1 MMETGAQDSA
11 TWQDDQ
17 CRHWLWRL
25 RYSPDGAHAFCPHC
39 RRRRRFHRLRSRSSY
54 SCDACGRQ
62 LSPTS
67 GTIFEKSST
76 PLPVWFRAIALVVED
91 AGAVSTGRLA
101 AELGVSRST
110 AARMSRRIRDALSG
124 AGGSGDEAGKPPDY
138 AAPGRPR
145 IHGRDVVA
153 RIAAE
158 ARGQA
163 PGWTTERHGR
173 ASSAAA
179 AGVRRGSGPRSRPRT
194 MRAAANRQRILAAA
208 CTVIV
213 RKGMAATRVADIAR
227 EAGLS
232 SAIIHYYFAT
242 KDEVL
247 FAAVIWQNER
257 ETARRIAIAE
267 SDTSPTAKLVRFLDA
282 SMPPRG
288 FAREEALIRFD
299 LWGRAMRERA
309 YSDVLRPLR
318 EEWRRQFAAI
328 LRDGVATG
336 EFRPDCPFEQTLEEL
351 TAILDGYSFQ
361 SILGYGWMTAP
372 RLWDLLSDYARV
384 HLGVPADAFA
394 KARAASRDV
403 SENV

>member
-1 MMETGAQDSA
+1 MRDTREHGFR
-11 TWQDDQ
+11 TWDDDG

-39 RRRRRFHRLRSRSSY
+39 GRRRRFHRLRSRRSY

-76 PLPVWFRAIALVVED
+76 PLPVWFQAIALVTED
-91 AGAVSTGRLA
+91 TDAVSSSRLA
-101 AELGVSRST
+101 AELGVARGT
-110 AARMSRRIRDALSG
+110 AARMARRIRAALDA
-124 AGGSGDEAGKPPDY
+124 
-138 AAPGRPR
+138 AAPD
-145 IHGRDVVA
+145 DVVA

-158 ARGQA
+158 ARGEA
-163 PGWTTERHGR
+163 PAWTRDGR
-173 ASSAAA
+173 AATPRGGPAT
-179 AGVRRGSGPRSRPRT
+179 AGARPAKASRSRSQT
-194 MRAAANRQRILAAA
+194 TRAAANRQRILAAA
-208 CTVIV
+208 CAVIV
-213 RKGMAATRVADIAR
+213 EKGMAATRVADIAR

-232 SAIIHYYFAT
+232 SASIHYHFAT

-247 FAAVIWQNER
+247 FAAVKWQNER
-257 ETARRIAIAE
+257 ETERRTAIAA
-267 SDTSPTAKLVRFLDA
+267 SDASATVKLARFLDA

-299 LWGRAMRERA
+299 LWGRAMREQA

-328 LRDGVATG
+328 LEEGVTTG
-336 EFRPDCPFEQTLEEL
+336 EFRPDCSFAQTLEEL

-361 SILGYGWMTAP
+361 YTLGYRWMNAS
-372 RLWDLLSDYARV
+372 RLWGLLADYAAI
-384 HLGVPADAFA
+384 HLGVPPDAFA
-394 KARAASRDV
+394 QARAGSLRHR
-403 SENV
+403 